1 MLQLENKRGV
11 LVRVDIV
18 IDTTM
23 PKDTL
28 AIHMRLRDH
37 LIVRQSSAALDP
49 RAQANLAEC
58 LLHCIDADNLEAFTP
73 EEVEEGLRHCAN
85 TQEGSGK

>member
-18 IDTTM
+18 IDTAM
-23 PKDTL
+23 PKDTF
-28 AIHMRLRDH
+28 AIHMRSHNH
-37 LIVRQSSAALDP
+37 LIVRQSSAELDP

-58 LLHCIDADNLEAFTP
+58 FLHCIDADNLEAFTP

-85 TQEGSGK
+85 TGRKR